1 MNQLVKNKVK
11 QFLSEKRYF
20 HSLAVADTAQKLAV
34 LWKSDPEKAYLTGL
48 LHDIGKEL
56 SLSEMQDY
64 LFDTSLLPEER
75 VSKELLHAKVGAKIA
90 KEKFEVDDPEILEA
104 IGEHTIGGEKMTIL
118 SKILYVSDYIALGR
132 NHDGVEAARLLS
144 CQDLDQTMV
153 FILQKTIKYL
163 NDEKKWIHPMTERVL
178 DQILTELDER
188 RIKELDGKRNATSN

>member
-64 LFDTSLLPEER
+64 LFDTSLLPEES
-75 VSKELLHAKVGAKIA
+75 VSKDLLNVKFGAKMA
-90 KEKFEVDDPEILEA
+90 GENFEVDDPEI
-104 IGEHTIGGEKMTIL
+104 
-118 SKILYVSDYIALGR
+118 
-132 NHDGVEAARLLS
+132 
-144 CQDLDQTMV
+144 
-153 FILQKTIKYL
+153 
-163 NDEKKWIHPMTERVL
+163 
-178 DQILTELDER
+178 
-188 RIKELDGKRNATSN
+188 